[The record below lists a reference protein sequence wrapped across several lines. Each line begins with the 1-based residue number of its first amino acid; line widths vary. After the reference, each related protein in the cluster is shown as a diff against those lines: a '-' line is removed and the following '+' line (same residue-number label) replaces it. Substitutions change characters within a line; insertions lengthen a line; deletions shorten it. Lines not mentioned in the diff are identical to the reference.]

1 MLRIEAG
8 LSLIDVE
15 FSSAR
20 YAFTDAERFTP
31 KELGFGWML
40 GKGGS
45 ALGED
50 RPFIGRR
57 AIERELRDGTSRWA
71 TVGLWVDWQ
80 EYAQAAHSSAAC
92 WCPRTRTR
100 SAGSRCC
107 TAAPDRDERVGYATS
122 LMYSPVLQRHIA
134 IARVLPEYAA
144 KGSTVHLEIT
154 VDHEYLSVPATTDRL
169 PLYNPPRKTSSTAR
183 EPIPISNR
191 MEQ

>member
-1 MLRIEAG
+1 MLDKIIQAGEGHGFRPFGEDALLMLRIEAG
-8 LSLIDVE
+8 LSLINVE

-80 EYAQAAHSSAAC
+80 EFAQAAHRARAAGAQGRE
-92 WCPRTRTR
+92 PGRLGVDAVRRRRT
-100 SAGSRCC
+100 
-107 TAAPDRDERVGYATS
+107 ATS
-122 LMYSPVLQRHIA
+122 ASATP
-134 IARVLPEYAA
+134 
-144 KGSTVHLEIT
+144 
-154 VDHEYLSVPATTDRL
+154 PA
-169 PLYNPPRKTSSTAR
+169 
-183 EPIPISNR
+183 
-191 MEQ
+191 